1 MLKNHYVSFL
11 RNCSVF
17 VTRTKMAATEVQI
30 TVNVTT
36 VTAAAMP
43 KKGQCRV
50 SVPATAQDRFYRDSV
65 CGCSER

>member
-1 MLKNHYVSFL
+1 
-11 RNCSVF
+11 
-17 VTRTKMAATEVQI
+17 MAATEVQI

-65 CGCSER
+65 CGCAER